1 MPKALRILSYLLLT
15 GILIL
20 GGGAGYLWWK
30 KEVIID
36 RSIDRLNQ
44 ELNAPVS
51 VGSIDLDLFS
61 GFPRVR
67 VELVDVE
74 IQDALRPDSVLLQ
87 AEYVGLGM
95 NILEVIKGTF
105 VIEEL
110 AFKHGTFSLYKN
122 HTGQNWELRSARDTS
137 SEQSIDLSRISLID
151 MELRYED
158 AVSKDTYSGYAE
170 HLVLTGRIAQSTAL
184 QVDGRLSSVSGI
196 LAEEI
201 WFKELSLSGGLELIL
216 NDNGWTAISKDLILN
231 NSTISFSL
239 NESGGSIFSDRIDIA
254 AALPAF
260 PLITLGK
267 VALSSL
273 ESSLSWK
280 GTYEDWTAEL
290 TPSEC
295 AFTFDA
301 LHVLDAQ
308 GKLVIDWGRTH
319 AISGSQLNIKT
330 STGELKGSFTLSG
343 EDYPVVQ
350 ANLTG
355 GSNLSELF
363 QFIEVKALD
372 DPMGFWQG
380 QDLQIKQQFKSWSQ
394 FEPIGETDF
403 SGSIQLTQVAFG
415 ISNSTLSFEKVEAD
429 LRISG
434 DDILLDRCFLQSGM
448 NTAVVQGKI
457 VNALH
462 SYATP
467 RVQVTMES
475 PIINMDP
482 LLFWEFDDQGS
493 NNDGFGF
500 DFEINLNIASLTL
513 VDFEGKLLRG
523 VLFNEGSV
531 IRGKKMEIQGCQGTI
546 MGDWKLTEMAE
557 QSVFWTNATVESIAL
572 DELLGSFNSFDI
584 EDIDESNLKGQVSST
599 AEMTLSFNKDWDII
613 TEKTNI
619 DAVAI
624 LRNGTLQHYSPLQE
638 LSSFVD
644 KDELSTISIP
654 TLQGPFRVR
663 GDTLFIP
670 ETEVK
675 NSALNFWVNG
685 WQNLKTDEILYSLR
699 LGVKDLALRGRNS
712 NRDLGGWI
720 SEAENE
726 RQPYVRILVGCD
738 LDDPCV
744 SLDKTDIAQRVMDT
758 FKKERDDLK
767 TLFQAKPDTE
777 KEQNPSSGSFELLWP
792 ESDSLQ
798 VKSNL

>member
-1 MPKALRILSYLLLT
+1 M
-15 GILIL
+15 
-20 GGGAGYLWWK
+20 
-30 KEVIID
+30 IID

-110 AFKHGTFSLYKN
+110 AFKRGTFSLYKN
-122 HTGQNWELRSARDTS
+122 HTGQNWELRSAKETS

-151 MELRYED
+151 MDLRYED
-158 AVSKDTYSGYAE
+158 AVSKDSYSGYAE
-170 HLVLTGRIAQSTAL
+170 NLVLTGRIAQSTAL
-184 QVDGRLSSVSGI
+184 QVGGRLSNVSGI

-201 WFKELSLSGGLELIL
+201 WFKELSLSGGLELTL
-216 NDNGWTAISKDLILN
+216 NDNGWTASSKDLILN
-231 NSTISFSL
+231 NSAISFSL

-260 PLITLGK
+260 PLVTLGN
-267 VALSSL
+267 VELSSF

-290 TPSEC
+290 TPSKC

-308 GKLVIDWGRTH
+308 GKLVIDWGKTH

-343 EDYPVVQ
+343 EDHPVVQ
-350 ANLTG
+350 ANLAG

-363 QFIEVKALD
+363 QFIEVTALD

-394 FEPIGETDF
+394 FDPIGETDF

-434 DDILLDRCFLQSGM
+434 DDILLDRCFLQSGI

-457 VNALH
+457 VNALN

-467 RVQVTMES
+467 GVQVTMES

-482 LLFWEFDDQGS
+482 LLFWEFDDQES
-493 NNDGFGF
+493 SNDGFGF

-513 VDFEGKLLRG
+513 VDFEGKSLRG

-531 IRGKKMEIQGCQGTI
+531 IRGKKMEIQGCQGI
-546 MGDWKLTEMAE
+546 IKGDWKLTEEANE
-557 QSVFWTNATVESIAL
+557 SVFWTNAAIESIAL
-572 DELLGSFNSFDI
+572 DELLGSFNNFDI
-584 EDIDESNLKGQVSST
+584 EDIDESNLKGTVSST
-599 AEMTLSFNKDWDII
+599 AEMTLFFNPDWDVI

-624 LRNGTLQHYSPLQE
+624 LHNATLQHYSPLQE

-644 KDELSTISIP
+644 KDELSTISMPI
-654 TLQGPFRVR
+654 LQGPFSVR

-726 RQPYVRILVGCD
+726 SQPYVRILVGCD

-744 SLDKTDIAQRVMDT
+744 SLDKTDIAQRVIDT

-767 TLFQAKPDTE
+767 TLFQAKPDTG
-777 KEQNPSSGSFELLWP
+777 KDQNPSSGSFELLWP

>member
-1 MPKALRILSYLLLT
+1 M
-15 GILIL
+15 
-20 GGGAGYLWWK
+20 WWK

-110 AFKHGTFSLYKN
+110 AFKRGTFSLYKN
-122 HTGQNWELRSARDTS
+122 HTGQNWELRSAKETS

-151 MELRYED
+151 MDLRYED
-158 AVSKDTYSGYAE
+158 AVSKDSYSGYAE
-170 HLVLTGRIAQSTAL
+170 NLVLTGRIAQSTAL
-184 QVDGRLSSVSGI
+184 QVGGRLSNVSGI

-201 WFKELSLSGGLELIL
+201 WFKELSLSGGLELTL
-216 NDNGWTAISKDLILN
+216 NDNGWTASSKDLILN
-231 NSTISFSL
+231 NSAISFSL

-260 PLITLGK
+260 PLVTLGN
-267 VALSSL
+267 VELSSF

-290 TPSEC
+290 TPSKC

-308 GKLVIDWGRTH
+308 GKLVIDWGKTH

-343 EDYPVVQ
+343 EDHPVVQ
-350 ANLTG
+350 ANLAG

-363 QFIEVKALD
+363 QFIEVTALD

-394 FEPIGETDF
+394 FDPIGETDF

-434 DDILLDRCFLQSGM
+434 DDILLDRCFLQSGI

-457 VNALH
+457 VNALN

-467 RVQVTMES
+467 GVQVTMES

-482 LLFWEFDDQGS
+482 LLFWEFDDQES
-493 NNDGFGF
+493 SNDGFGF

-513 VDFEGKLLRG
+513 VDFEGKSLRG

-531 IRGKKMEIQGCQGTI
+531 IRGKKMEIQGCQGI
-546 MGDWKLTEMAE
+546 IKGDWKLTEEANE
-557 QSVFWTNATVESIAL
+557 SVFWTNAAIESIAL
-572 DELLGSFNSFDI
+572 DDLLGSFNNFDI
-584 EDIDESNLKGQVSST
+584 EDIDESNLKGTVSST
-599 AEMTLSFNKDWDII
+599 AEMTLFFNPDWDVI

-624 LRNGTLQHYSPLQE
+624 LHNATLQHYSPLQE

-644 KDELSTISIP
+644 KDELSTISMPI
-654 TLQGPFRVR
+654 LQGPFSVR

-726 RQPYVRILVGCD
+726 SQPYVRILVGCD

-744 SLDKTDIAQRVMDT
+744 SLDKTDIAQRVIDT

-767 TLFQAKPDTE
+767 TLFQAKPDTG
-777 KEQNPSSGSFELLWP
+777 KDQNPSSGSFELLWP

>member
-1 MPKALRILSYLLLT
+1 MPKALRIFCYLLLT

-110 AFKHGTFSLYKN
+110 AFKRGTFSLYKN
-122 HTGQNWELRSARDTS
+122 HTGQNWELRSAKETS

-151 MELRYED
+151 MDLRYED
-158 AVSKDTYSGYAE
+158 AVSKDSYSGYAE
-170 HLVLTGRIAQSTAL
+170 NLVLTGRIAQSTAL
-184 QVDGRLSSVSGI
+184 QVGGRLSNVSGI

-201 WFKELSLSGGLELIL
+201 WFKELSLSGGLELTL
-216 NDNGWTAISKDLILN
+216 NDNGWTASSKDLILN
-231 NSTISFSL
+231 NSAISFSL

-260 PLITLGK
+260 PLVTLGN
-267 VALSSL
+267 VELSSF

-290 TPSEC
+290 TPSKC

-308 GKLVIDWGRTH
+308 GKLVIDWGKTH

-343 EDYPVVQ
+343 EDHPVVQ

-363 QFIEVKALD
+363 QFIEVTALD

-394 FEPIGETDF
+394 FDPIGETDF

-434 DDILLDRCFLQSGM
+434 DDILLDRCFLQSGI

-457 VNALH
+457 VNALN

-467 RVQVTMES
+467 GVQVTMES

-482 LLFWEFDDQGS
+482 LLFWEFDDQES
-493 NNDGFGF
+493 SNDGFGF

-513 VDFEGKLLRG
+513 VDFEGKSLRG

-531 IRGKKMEIQGCQGTI
+531 IRGKKMEIQGCQGI
-546 MGDWKLTEMAE
+546 IKGDWKLTEEANE
-557 QSVFWTNATVESIAL
+557 SVFWTNAAIESIAL
-572 DELLGSFNSFDI
+572 DELLGSFNNFDI
-584 EDIDESNLKGQVSST
+584 EDIDESNLKGTVSST
-599 AEMTLSFNKDWDII
+599 AEMTLFFNPDWDVI

-624 LRNGTLQHYSPLQE
+624 LHNATLQHYSPLQE

-644 KDELSTISIP
+644 KDELSTISMPI
-654 TLQGPFRVR
+654 LQGPFSVR

-726 RQPYVRILVGCD
+726 SQPYVRILVGCD

-744 SLDKTDIAQRVMDT
+744 SLDKTDIAQRVIDT

-767 TLFQAKPDTE
+767 TLFQAKPDTG
-777 KEQNPSSGSFELLWP
+777 KDQNPSSGSFELLWP

>member
-1 MPKALRILSYLLLT
+1 M
-15 GILIL
+15 
-20 GGGAGYLWWK
+20 WWK

-110 AFKHGTFSLYKN
+110 AFKRGTFSLYKN
-122 HTGQNWELRSARDTS
+122 HTGQNWELRSAKETS

-151 MELRYED
+151 MDLRYED
-158 AVSKDTYSGYAE
+158 AVSKDSYSGYAE
-170 HLVLTGRIAQSTAL
+170 NLVLTGRIAQSTAL
-184 QVDGRLSSVSGI
+184 QVGGRLSNVSGI

-201 WFKELSLSGGLELIL
+201 WFKELSLSGGLELTL
-216 NDNGWTAISKDLILN
+216 NDNGWTASSKDLILN
-231 NSTISFSL
+231 NSAISFSL

-260 PLITLGK
+260 PLVTLGN
-267 VALSSL
+267 VELSSF

-290 TPSEC
+290 TPSKC

-308 GKLVIDWGRTH
+308 GKLVIDWGKTH

-343 EDYPVVQ
+343 EDHPVVQ
-350 ANLTG
+350 ANLAG

-363 QFIEVKALD
+363 QFIEVTALD

-434 DDILLDRCFLQSGM
+434 DDILLDRCFLQSGI

-457 VNALH
+457 VNALN

-467 RVQVTMES
+467 GVQVTMES

-482 LLFWEFDDQGS
+482 LLFWEFDDQES
-493 NNDGFGF
+493 SNDGFGF

-513 VDFEGKLLRG
+513 VDFEGKSLRG

-531 IRGKKMEIQGCQGTI
+531 IRGKKMEIQGCQGI
-546 MGDWKLTEMAE
+546 IKGDWKLTEEANE
-557 QSVFWTNATVESIAL
+557 SVFWTNAAIESIAL
-572 DELLGSFNSFDI
+572 DDLLGSFNNFDI
-584 EDIDESNLKGQVSST
+584 EDIDESNLKGTVSST
-599 AEMTLSFNKDWDII
+599 AEMTLFFNPDWDVI

-624 LRNGTLQHYSPLQE
+624 LHNATLQHYSPLQE

-644 KDELSTISIP
+644 KDELSTISMPI
-654 TLQGPFRVR
+654 LQGPFSVR

-726 RQPYVRILVGCD
+726 SQPYVRILVGCD

-744 SLDKTDIAQRVMDT
+744 SLDKTDIAQRVIDT

-767 TLFQAKPDTE
+767 TLFQAKPDTG
-777 KEQNPSSGSFELLWP
+777 KDQNPSSGSFELLWP

>member
-1 MPKALRILSYLLLT
+1 MPKALRIFSYLLLT

-74 IQDALRPDSVLLQ
+74 IQDPLRPDSVLLQ

-110 AFKHGTFSLYKN
+110 AFKRGAFSLYQN
-122 HTGQNWELRSARDTS
+122 HTGQNWELRSTRETS

-151 MELRYED
+151 MDLRYED

-170 HLVLTGRIAQSTAL
+170 HLILTGRIAQSTAL
-184 QVDGRLSSVSGI
+184 QVDGRLSNVSRI

-201 WFKELSLSGGLELIL
+201 WFKELSLSGGLELDL
-216 NDNGWTAISKDLILN
+216 NDNGWAASSKNLILN
-231 NSTISFSL
+231 NSNISFSL
-239 NESGGSIFSDRIDIA
+239 NESGGSVFSDRLDIA

-260 PLITLGK
+260 PLVTLGK
-267 VALSSL
+267 LALSSF

-290 TPSEC
+290 APSKC
-295 AFTFDA
+295 AFTFEA

-308 GKLVIDWGRTH
+308 GKLVIDWGSTQ
-319 AISGSQLNIKT
+319 AITGSQLNIKT
-330 STGELKGSFTLSG
+330 STGELKGSLTLSG
-343 EDYPVVQ
+343 EDHPVVQ
-350 ANLTG
+350 ANLSG

-363 QFIEVKALD
+363 QFIEVTALD

-415 ISNSTLSFEKVEAD
+415 ISNSNLSFEKVEAD

-434 DDILLDRCFLQSGM
+434 DDILLDRCFIQSGM
-448 NTAVVQGKI
+448 NTAVVQGTI

-467 RVQVTMES
+467 KVQVTMES
-475 PIINMDP
+475 PLINMDP
-482 LLFWEFDDQGS
+482 LLFWEFDGKEGS
-493 NNDGFGF
+493 SDGFGF

-513 VDFEGKLLRG
+513 VDFEGESLRG

-531 IRGKKMEIQGCQGTI
+531 IRGKEMEIQGCQGTI
-546 MGDWKLTEMAE
+546 KGDWKLTEQAD
-557 QSVFWTNATVESIAL
+557 QSIFWANTAIESIAL

-599 AEMTLSFNKDWDII
+599 AEITLYFNKDWDII
-613 TEKTNI
+613 TEKTKIN
-619 DAVAI
+619 AVAI
-624 LRNGTLQHYSPLQE
+624 LRNGTLQHYRPLEE

-644 KDELSTISIP
+644 QDELSTISIP
-654 TLQGPFRVR
+654 MLQGPFSVR

-699 LGVKDLALRGRNS
+699 LGVKDLALRGKNS

-726 RQPYVRILVGCD
+726 NQPYVRILVGCD

-744 SLDKTDIAQRVMDT
+744 SLDKTAMAQRIKDT

-777 KEQNPSSGSFELLWP
+777 KDQNPSSGSFELLWP

-798 VKSNL
+798 VKINL

>member
-1 MPKALRILSYLLLT
+1 M
-15 GILIL
+15 
-20 GGGAGYLWWK
+20 WWK

-110 AFKHGTFSLYKN
+110 AFKRGTFSLYKN
-122 HTGQNWELRSARDTS
+122 HTGQNWELRSAKETS

-151 MELRYED
+151 MDLRYED
-158 AVSKDTYSGYAE
+158 AVSKDSYSGYAE
-170 HLVLTGRIAQSTAL
+170 NLVLTGRIAQSTAL
-184 QVDGRLSSVSGI
+184 QVGGRLSNVSGI

-201 WFKELSLSGGLELIL
+201 WFKELSLSGGLELTL
-216 NDNGWTAISKDLILN
+216 NDNGWTASSKDLILN
-231 NSTISFSL
+231 NSAISFSL

-260 PLITLGK
+260 PLVTLGN
-267 VALSSL
+267 VELSSF

-290 TPSEC
+290 TPSKC

-308 GKLVIDWGRTH
+308 GKLVIDWGKTH

-343 EDYPVVQ
+343 EDHPVVQ

-363 QFIEVKALD
+363 QFIEVTALD

-394 FEPIGETDF
+394 FDPIGETDF

-434 DDILLDRCFLQSGM
+434 DDILLDRCFLQSGI

-457 VNALH
+457 VNALN

-467 RVQVTMES
+467 GVQVTMES

-482 LLFWEFDDQGS
+482 LLFWEFDDQES
-493 NNDGFGF
+493 SNDGFGF

-513 VDFEGKLLRG
+513 VDFEGKSLRG

-531 IRGKKMEIQGCQGTI
+531 IRGKKMEIQGCQGI
-546 MGDWKLTEMAE
+546 IKGDWKLTEEANE
-557 QSVFWTNATVESIAL
+557 SVFWTNAAIESIAL
-572 DELLGSFNSFDI
+572 DDLLGSFNNFDI
-584 EDIDESNLKGQVSST
+584 EDIDESNLKGTVSST
-599 AEMTLSFNKDWDII
+599 AEMTLFFNPDWDVI

-624 LRNGTLQHYSPLQE
+624 LHNATLQHYSPLQE

-644 KDELSTISIP
+644 KDELSTISMPI
-654 TLQGPFRVR
+654 LQGPFSVR

-726 RQPYVRILVGCD
+726 SQPYVRILVGCD

-744 SLDKTDIAQRVMDT
+744 SLDKTDIAQRVIDT

-767 TLFQAKPDTE
+767 TLFQAKPDTG
-777 KEQNPSSGSFELLWP
+777 KDQNPSSGSFELLWP

>member
-1 MPKALRILSYLLLT
+1 
-15 GILIL
+15 
-20 GGGAGYLWWK
+20 LWWK

-110 AFKHGTFSLYKN
+110 AFKRGTFSLYKN
-122 HTGQNWELRSARDTS
+122 HTGQNWELRSAKETS

-151 MELRYED
+151 MDLRYED
-158 AVSKDTYSGYAE
+158 AVSKDSYSGYAE
-170 HLVLTGRIAQSTAL
+170 NLVLTGRIAQSTAL
-184 QVDGRLSSVSGI
+184 QVGGRLSNVSGI

-201 WFKELSLSGGLELIL
+201 WFKELSLSGGLELTL
-216 NDNGWTAISKDLILN
+216 NDNGWTASSKDLILN
-231 NSTISFSL
+231 NSAISFSL

-260 PLITLGK
+260 PLVTLGN
-267 VALSSL
+267 VELSSF

-290 TPSEC
+290 TPSKC

-308 GKLVIDWGRTH
+308 GKLVIDWGKTH

-343 EDYPVVQ
+343 EDHPVVQ

-363 QFIEVKALD
+363 QFIEVTALD

-434 DDILLDRCFLQSGM
+434 DDILLDRCFLQSGI

-457 VNALH
+457 VNALN

-467 RVQVTMES
+467 GVQVTMES

-482 LLFWEFDDQGS
+482 LLFWEFDDQES
-493 NNDGFGF
+493 SNDGFGF

-513 VDFEGKLLRG
+513 VDFEGKSLRG

-531 IRGKKMEIQGCQGTI
+531 IRGKKMEIQGCQGI
-546 MGDWKLTEMAE
+546 IKGDWKLTEEANE
-557 QSVFWTNATVESIAL
+557 SVFWTNAAIESIAL
-572 DELLGSFNSFDI
+572 DDLLGSFNNFDI
-584 EDIDESNLKGQVSST
+584 EDIDESNLKGTVSST
-599 AEMTLSFNKDWDII
+599 AEMTLFFNPDWDVI

-624 LRNGTLQHYSPLQE
+624 LHNATLQHYSPLQE

-644 KDELSTISIP
+644 KDELSTISMPI
-654 TLQGPFRVR
+654 LQGPFSVR

-726 RQPYVRILVGCD
+726 SQPYVRILVGCD

-744 SLDKTDIAQRVMDT
+744 SLDKTDIAQRVIDT

-767 TLFQAKPDTE
+767 TLFQAKPDTG
-777 KEQNPSSGSFELLWP
+777 KDQNPSSGSFELLWP

>member
-36 RSIDRLNQ
+36 RSINRLNQ

-67 VELVDVE
+67 VELVDVD

-110 AFKHGTFSLYKN
+110 AFKRGTFSLYKN

-151 MELRYED
+151 MDLRYED

-184 QVDGRLSSVSGI
+184 QVDGRLSSISGI

-201 WFKELSLSGGLELIL
+201 WFKELSLSGGLELTL
-216 NDNGWTAISKDLILN
+216 NDNGWTASSKDLILN

-290 TPSEC
+290 TPSKC

-343 EDYPVVQ
+343 EDHPVVQ
-350 ANLTG
+350 ANLAG

-363 QFIEVKALD
+363 QFIEVTALD
-372 DPMGFWQG
+372 DPMGFWHG
-380 QDLQIKQQFKSWSQ
+380 QDIQIKQQFKSWSQ

-513 VDFEGKLLRG
+513 VDFEGKSLRG
-523 VLFNEGSV
+523 ILFNEGSV
-531 IRGKKMEIQGCQGTI
+531 IRGEKMEIQGCQGTI
-546 MGDWKLTEMAE
+546 KGDWKLTEMAD
-557 QSVFWTNATVESIAL
+557 QSVFWTHATVEAIAL

-584 EDIDESNLKGQVSST
+584 EDIDESNLKGTVSST
-599 AEMTLSFNKDWDII
+599 AEMTLSFNKDWDMI

-654 TLQGPFRVR
+654 MLQGPFRVR

-744 SLDKTDIAQRVMDT
+744 SLDKTDIAQRVIDT

-767 TLFQAKPDTE
+767 TLFQAKPDTG
-777 KEQNPSSGSFELLWP
+777 KDQNPSSGSFELLWP